1 MVVSFG
7 VLCSS
12 TLLINYVLL
21 IMMLLDSCCTNHDGV
36 VRLDFLHVIMFR
48 HLLP

>member
-12 TLLINYVLL
+12 TISYVLL
-21 IMMLLDSCCTNHDGV
+21 IMMLLDCSCCTNQDGV
-36 VRLDFLHVIMFR
+36 VRLDFLHLIMFR